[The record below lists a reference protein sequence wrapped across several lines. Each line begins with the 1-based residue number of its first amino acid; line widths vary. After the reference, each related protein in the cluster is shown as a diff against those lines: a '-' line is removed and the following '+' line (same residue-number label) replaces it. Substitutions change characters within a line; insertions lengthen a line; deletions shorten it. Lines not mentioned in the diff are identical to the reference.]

1 MPNYSPHSNQDKTA
15 RTNTLRQVDGFTL
28 IELLVVMAIILLL
41 SAAILIALTE
51 LQASTKKGRCQQ
63 QIKKIDQ
70 LIMQRWDEL
79 LHKPLPVQFSSLGPA
94 PTQLDINARKL
105 QILIARRELMR
116 LEMPDRITD
125 ITDNTVVFPRLP
137 VLPSDTRPGIQMQLP
152 ASTATFRRKKTY
164 NESLGNTW
172 DEKNQGAECLYLILS
187 VMQDRDSSALDFFFP
202 GEIGDTDNDGMPEI
216 LDGFGQ
222 PIGFLRWAPGIS
234 ARTGIDLRWGL
245 AGTDDDNDL
254 IVDNGSEATFLGSDD
269 YRSFSDVQKVN
280 AADSPD
286 ATDMGAADYRLFD
299 TNPSNDTF
307 NLFPL
312 IMSAGRDGSFGTYGF
327 GANPGVMGFRY
338 NSTVVAPGT
347 TFPAE
352 YTRFNQA
359 LRIATG
365 SASAF
370 PYDPYVEHADTNAQ
384 GFFYTFG
391 AFVHDGMSDNISNHQ
406 IEVNP

>member
-1 MPNYSPHSNQDKTA
+1 MPNYSPNSNQDQA
-15 RTNTLRQVDGFTL
+15 LRTCALRRVVGFTL
-28 IELLVVMAIILLL
+28 IELLVVMAIISLL
-41 SAAILIALTE
+41 SAALLVALTE

-70 LIMQRWDEL
+70 LIMRHWNQL
-79 LHKPLPVQFSSLGPA
+79 LHKPLAIQFNSLGPT
-94 PTQLDINARKL
+94 PSQLNINARKL

-125 ITDNTVVFPRLP
+125 ITDNPVVFP
-137 VLPSDTRPGIQMQLP
+137 GGFQMQLP
-152 ASTATFRRKKTY
+152 ATTATFRRKVAY
-164 NESLGNTW
+164 NATIGNTW
-172 DEKNQGAECLYLILS
+172 NEQNQGAECLYLILS

-202 GEIGDTDNDGMPEI
+202 GEIGDTDSDGMPEI

-245 AGTDDDNDL
+245 AGNDDDGDGTD
-254 IVDNGSEATFLGSDD
+254 DNGSEAGYGDD
-269 YRSFSDVQKVN
+269 YRSRSDIQKVN

-299 TNPSNDTF
+299 TNPSNDPF

-327 GANPGVMGFRY
+327 GANPGVAGFRY
-338 NSTVVAPGT
+338 KSTVDATGMAP
-347 TFPAE
+347 
-352 YTRFNQA
+352 QA
-359 LRIATG
+359 LQTATG
-365 SASAF
+365 STSAF
-370 PYDPYVEHADTNAQ
+370 PYDPYVEHANSNAQ

-391 AFVHDGMSDNISNHQ
+391 AFVHDGMIDNISNHR